1 MGEDSG
7 GHSVAGHSAND
18 VSCVMEFEEEQEPEV
33 LELAA
38 DVTILDTG
46 RKKRKG
52 RSKLVQ

>member
-18 VSCVMEFEEEQEPEV
+18 VSCVMEFEEEQEPKV
-33 LELAA
+33 HELAA

-46 RKKRKG
+46 RKTRK
-52 RSKLVQ
+52 RSKLMGQ